1 MLPPNFT
8 LESQEYLAEEEAL
21 LSCILDMGEM
31 LLKSGAEVMRV
42 EDTISRLCRVYA
54 FTRAD
59 VFTITSSIVL
69 TVRTPGGRIITQTRR
84 IRSRDTDLGRVE
96 KVNALSRQLCAEPAS
111 LEQFQDAVSRLQQSS
126 TYPVAVQRLMYIII
140 SAAFS
145 IFFGGTLLDAV
156 AGALTGLV
164 LFQVLRLCTPLGLN
178 GTLQCVVA
186 SFLTGIAAVLLY
198 ELGLG
203 QNPDKMVIG
212 NIMLM
217 IPGIA
222 FTTSLRDIINGDTL
236 SGLLG
241 LCETILRALA
251 VAVGFAVV
259 LLLTGG

>member
-31 LLKSGAEVMRV
+31 LLTSGAEVMRV
-42 EDTISRLCRVYA
+42 EDTISRLCRVYEFA
-54 FTRAD
+54 RSD

-69 TVRTPGGRIITQTRR
+69 TVRTPGGRTLTQTRR

-96 KVNALSRQLCAEPAS
+96 KVNALSRRLCANPVP
-111 LEQFQDAVSRLQQSS
+111 LEQFQNAVEQLRRAQA
-126 TYPVAVQRLMYIII
+126 YPVPVLRIMYIMI

-145 IFFGGTLLDAV
+145 VFFGGTLTDAL
-156 AGALTGLV
+156 AGAVTGLV
-164 LFQVLRLCTPLGLN
+164 LFEVLRLCAPLRLN
-178 GTLQCVVA
+178 GTLQCIIA

-198 ELGLG
+198 NLGLG
-203 QNPDKMVIG
+203 QNPDKIIIG
-212 NIMLM
+212 NIMLL

-241 LCETILRALA
+241 LCEAILRALA
-251 VAVGFAVV
+251 VAIGFAVV